1 VSANHPIGDEDL
13 ELLALGVIMGEACVP
28 IRAHVA
34 VCEDCARRLA
44 EARGRVAMLSLAAPE
59 EAPSAGAR
67 AKLLDRIRVGK
78 APAAERIPEARVRD
92 AGVKAPRWWNNI
104 WAPAAAVL
112 AIATILLWITD
123 RRIDDQLHDLQQQ
136 VAAEKLET
144 QHMQELASMLAANDT
159 KTAALTPTAQ
169 ITKGWG
175 RIKYNSRIGM
185 VCYTGDLPAPPPKK
199 EYQMWIVPEMGAPI
213 SVGTFL
219 PAKFNDGHM
228 CMAKM
233 PEGVSCKSFAVTVE
247 PMGGMPHPT
256 GPMVLTGTGF

>member
-1 VSANHPIGDEDL
+1 VTANHPFSDEDL

-34 VCEDCARRLA
+34 VCEECSQRLA
-44 EARGRVAMLSLAAPE
+44 EARGRVAMLALAAPE
-59 EAPSAGAR
+59 QAAPTGVR
-67 AKLLDRIRVGK
+67 AKLLDRIRGN
-78 APAAERIPEARVRD
+78 APVAEAPSAARARPGAV
-92 AGVKAPRWWNNI
+92 APRWWNTV

-112 AIATILLWITD
+112 ALATILLWITD

-136 VAAEKLET
+136 MAASQLET

-159 KTAALTPTAQ
+159 KTAALAPTAK

-175 RIKYNSRIGM
+175 RIKYNSRMGM
-185 VCYTGDLPAPPPKK
+185 VCYTGDLPAPPPKM
-199 EYQMWIVPEMGAPI
+199 EYEMWIVPEMGAPI
-213 SVGTFL
+213 SAGTFT
-219 PAKFNDGHM
+219 PAAFNDGHM

>member
-1 VSANHPIGDEDL
+1 MSANHPIGDEDL

-34 VCEDCARRLA
+34 VCEECARRLA
-44 EARGRVAMLSLAAPE
+44 EARGRVAMLALAAPE
-59 EAPSAGAR
+59 EAPSASAR
-67 AKLLDRIRVGK
+67 AKLLDRIRVGT
-78 APAAERIPEARVRD
+78 APAAEARSAAHVRAD
-92 AGVKAPRWWNNI
+92 AAVPRWWNNI

-123 RRIDDQLHDLQQQ
+123 RRIDEQLHELQQQ
-136 VAAEKLET
+136 VATSQSQT

-159 KTAALTPTAQ
+159 KTAALAPTAQ

-175 RIKYNSRIGM
+175 RIKYNSRMGM

-199 EYQMWIVPEMGAPI
+199 VYQMWLVPEMGTPI
-213 SVGTFL
+213 SVGTFT
-219 PAKFNDGHM
+219 PAAFNDGHM

>member
-1 VSANHPIGDEDL
+1 MSGNHPIGDEDL

-34 VCEDCARRLA
+34 VCEECARRLA
-44 EARGRVAMLSLAAPE
+44 EARGRVAMLALAAPE
-59 EAPSAGAR
+59 KSPSAGAR
-67 AKLLDRIRVGK
+67 AKLLDRIRGN
-78 APAAERIPEARVRD
+78 APAAGAPSAPLVGAR
-92 AGVKAPRWWNNI
+92 ATAPRWWNNI

-123 RRIDDQLHDLQQQ
+123 RRIDEQLHQLQQQ
-136 VAAEKLET
+136 VAASQLET

-159 KTAALTPTAQ
+159 KTAALAPTAQ
-169 ITKGWG
+169 IPKGWG
-175 RIKYNSRIGM
+175 RINYNSRMGM